1 MLLTNDLLDELI
13 VGEALDSL
21 DNFMLLG
28 VHQPAVVERNVK
40 KVENYALG
48 GVLKVGH
55 ACETNVDVQSSL
67 KQLVRLLS
75 DIISNIY

>member
-13 VGEALDSL
+13 VGEALDSP

-40 KVENYALG
+40 QVENYALG
-48 GVLKVGH
+48 SVLKVGH

-67 KQLVRLLS
+67 KQ
-75 DIISNIY
+75 